1 MGNRFIAIIPA
12 YNEAATIA
20 EVAGRS
26 RRHADVCVVDDASS
40 DGTGRI
46 AASVEGVHCIRH
58 ARNTHIA
65 QTVLDGMRYAFEE
78 GYDFCITLDAGL
90 SHDPAAIP
98 RFQEHTD
105 ADLVLGYR
113 EARIGVP
120 LHRRG
125 LSYLART
132 LVNLALERRRVPW
145 GGARIRDVTSGYRMY
160 SRDAVKLLLH
170 SDMKSRSFDFLIEA
184 LALVFRSG
192 MRIDEIPISYVYSNS
207 SLRPAVV
214 GEALR
219 TCVGLWTEPREAA
232 HRGRGA
238 QSRSGGA
245 SSAASKK

>member
-1 MGNRFIAIIPA
+1 MRNRFIAIIPA

-20 EVAGRS
+20 EVAERS
-26 RRHADVCVVDDASS
+26 RRYADVCVVDDASS

-46 AASVEGVHCIRH
+46 AASVEGVHCIQH
-58 ARNTHIA
+58 ARNTHVA
-65 QTVLDGMRYAFEE
+65 QAILDGMRYAVAK

-113 EARIGVP
+113 EVRIGVP
-120 LHRRG
+120 LYRRG
-125 LSYLART
+125 LSYLAKT

-160 SRDAVKLLLH
+160 SRDAAKLLLH
-170 SDMKSRSFDFLIEA
+170 SDMKSRSFDFHLEA

-192 MRIDEIPISYVYSNS
+192 MRIDEIPISYAYSNS
-207 SLRPAVV
+207 SFRPAAVW
-214 GEALR
+214 EAFR
-219 TCVGLWTEPREAA
+219 TCVGLWIEPA

-238 QSRSGGA
+238 QSQRDSA
-245 SSAASKK
+245 SSGSTK